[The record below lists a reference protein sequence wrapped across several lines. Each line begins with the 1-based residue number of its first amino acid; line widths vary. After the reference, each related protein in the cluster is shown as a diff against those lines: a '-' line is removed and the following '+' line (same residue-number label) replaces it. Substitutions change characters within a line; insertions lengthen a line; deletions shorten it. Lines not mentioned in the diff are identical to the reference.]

1 MARMWRSSGAKL
13 ALALALAL
21 ALPAVVLSGCMA
33 LKSGPPL
40 PLAPDVDLG
49 RIYGRWYIIAGIP
62 KGGFEQ
68 GMVTPYTIYSPRPD
82 GDIRE
87 DFYVRRGSFAAPQKH
102 YVVRDSVKPG
112 THNAFWRAIW
122 PLNLPF
128 PVVYVD
134 PDYRYVLYGEQGRDL
149 AWVYARTPVVA
160 DRDYAM
166 LLARFEAL
174 GFDSS
179 TFRKFVQTPDDI
191 GKPGYRTEGI
201 KP

>member
-1 MARMWRSSGAKL
+1 MS
-13 ALALALAL
+13 
-21 ALPAVVLSGCMA
+21 AVLLTGCIS

-40 PLAPDVDLG
+40 PLAPEVDLN
-49 RIYGRWYIIAGIP
+49 RMYGGWYIIAGIP
-62 KGGFEQ
+62 KRGFED
-68 GMVTPYTIYSPRPD
+68 GMVKPYTVYSRRSD

-87 DFYVRRGSFAAPQKH
+87 DFYVRRGSFGAPEKH

-128 PVVYVD
+128 PIVYVD
-134 PDYRYVLYGEQGRDL
+134 PGYRYVLYGEQGRDL
-149 AWVYARTPVVA
+149 AWIYAREPVVA
-160 DRDYAM
+160 DEDYVR
-166 LLARFEAL
+166 LLGRFKAL

-179 TFRKFVQTPDDI
+179 SFKKFVQRPEDL
-191 GKPGYRTEGI
+191 GKPGYRSDGI